1 MRDLICVDVS
11 IAFLKNFERFNGPIN
26 DILVEIAQLR
36 NLDFI
41 NMSIVTL

>member
-11 IAFLKNFERFNGPIN
+11 IAFLKHFERFNGPIN

-41 NMSIVTL
+41 NMSIVTV